1 MSANLVKERRF
12 KKSLTI
18 NSSVYFNKLSKVTFD
33 NLSVT
38 SLGKNDREEE
48 NFNFN
53 TFTNLGVMTKE
64 NQISQFQSKNNPHS
78 KTFNLDP
85 HSKTFNLDPHYNSGK
100 LQIINQNPVFINQ
113 NKLLLRT
120 PPVP

>member
-1 MSANLVKERRF
+1 MSANLVKEKAFKR

-85 HSKTFNLDPHYNSGK
+85 HYNSGK